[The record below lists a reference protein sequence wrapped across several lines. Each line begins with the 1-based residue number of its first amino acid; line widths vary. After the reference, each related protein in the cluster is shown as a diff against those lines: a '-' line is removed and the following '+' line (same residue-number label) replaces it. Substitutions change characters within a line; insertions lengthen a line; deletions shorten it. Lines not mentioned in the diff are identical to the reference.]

1 MRSLIGCI
9 TTSSDPGTG
18 NWEAGNWGQGRDR
31 ELGTG
36 NWSLEMGNWGQGAG
50 NWGQGTGGG
59 KWEHQK
65 LGGRLCSPSTVIQ
78 FDDHPMCRE
87 EHKKSSVPIFV
98 GKLHPLAIS
107 KAHGTMCCN
116 IFFCTTS
123 FGLRKVLSFRNQT
136 VLMMQHCCCCCS
148 TVFPHAG

>member
-1 MRSLIGCI
+1 MAASPLVPIQGQGTGRQG
-9 TTSSDPGTG
+9 TGDREGTG
-18 NWEAGNWGQGRDR
+18 NWEQ
-31 ELGTG
+31 GTG
-36 NWSLEMGNWGQGAG
+36 AWRWGTGG
-50 NWGQGTGGG
+50 RERQGTGGG